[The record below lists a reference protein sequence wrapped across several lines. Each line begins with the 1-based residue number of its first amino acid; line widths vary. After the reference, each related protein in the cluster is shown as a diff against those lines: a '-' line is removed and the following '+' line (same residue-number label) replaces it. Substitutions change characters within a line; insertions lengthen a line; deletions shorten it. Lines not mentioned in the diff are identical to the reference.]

1 LSCTGSSVASR
12 AGRFEITTIEADV
25 GSVAITAVPSEDRK
39 RSDPTVGLSLTAR
52 PNRSLS
58 PAVRNWVAAGMCV
71 PVLVV
76 ALVVAAQG
84 AWLVMPFAGL
94 EMAMIV
100 FAFRWL
106 RAGDSDYETVSASG
120 HELVLRR
127 SVRGRTEEFRFNL
140 HWVQVVFEPA
150 GIARKSVL
158 ALRSHGRVHPIG
170 HLMTE
175 AERTAAADYLVTRI
189 RHARAAAA

>member
-1 LSCTGSSVASR
+1 
-12 AGRFEITTIEADV
+12 
-25 GSVAITAVPSEDRK
+25 
-39 RSDPTVGLSLTAR
+39 
-52 PNRSLS
+52 
-58 PAVRNWVAAGMCV
+58 
-71 PVLVV
+71 
-76 ALVVAAQG
+76 
-84 AWLVMPFAGL
+84 
-94 EMAMIV
+94 MIV

-106 RAGDSDYETVSASG
+106 RAGDGDFETVTILG
-120 HELVLRR
+120 HELVVRR
-127 SVRGRTEEFRFNL
+127 SMRGQITEARFNL

-175 AERTAAADYLVTRI
+175 AERTAAADYLVIRI

>member
-1 LSCTGSSVASR
+1 
-12 AGRFEITTIEADV
+12 
-25 GSVAITAVPSEDRK
+25 
-39 RSDPTVGLSLTAR
+39 
-52 PNRSLS
+52 
-58 PAVRNWVAAGMCV
+58 MCV

-84 AWLVMPFAGL
+84 AWLVMPFAGV
-94 EMAMIV
+94 EVAMIV

-106 RAGDSDYETVSASG
+106 RAGDGDYETVSASG
-120 HELVLRR
+120 HELVVQR
-127 SVRGRTEEFRFNL
+127 SMHGRVEESRFNL

-175 AERTAAADYLVTRI
+175 AERSAAADYLAARI

>member
-1 LSCTGSSVASR
+1 
-12 AGRFEITTIEADV
+12 V
-25 GSVAITAVPSEDRK
+25 GSVAITAVPAEDRK

-58 PAVRNWVAAGMCV
+58 PAVRRWVAAGMCV

-76 ALVVAAQG
+76 ATVVTAQG
-84 AWLVMPFAGL
+84 AWLVLPFAGL
-94 EMAMIV
+94 EVAMIV

-106 RAGDSDYETVSASG
+106 RAGDGDFETVTILG
-120 HELVLRR
+120 HELVVRR
-127 SVRGRTEEFRFNL
+127 SMRGQITEARFNL

-175 AERTAAADYLVTRI
+175 AERTAAADYLVIRI

>member
-1 LSCTGSSVASR
+1 LSVASR

-25 GSVAITAVPSEDRK
+25 GAVAITTVPPEDRK

-58 PAVRNWVAAGMCV
+58 PTARRWVAAAMCA

-84 AWLVMPFAGL
+84 AWLVMPFAGI
-94 EMAMIV
+94 EVAMIV

-106 RAGDSDYETVSASG
+106 RAGDGDFETVTTLG
-120 HELVLRR
+120 HELVVQR
-127 SVRGRTEEFRFNL
+127 SVRGQFAEARFNL

-158 ALRSHGRVHPIG
+158 ALRSHGRTHPIG
-170 HLMTE
+170 NLMTE
-175 AERTAAADYLVTRI
+175 AERSAAADYLVARI

>member
-1 LSCTGSSVASR
+1 MGA
-12 AGRFEITTIEADV
+12 
-25 GSVAITAVPSEDRK
+25 VAITTVPPEDRK

-58 PAVRNWVAAGMCV
+58 PAARRWVAAAMCV

-84 AWLVMPFAGL
+84 AWLVMPFAGI
-94 EMAMIV
+94 EVAMIV

-106 RAGDSDYETVSASG
+106 RAGDGDFETITILG
-120 HELVLRR
+120 HELVVRH
-127 SVRGRTEEFRFNL
+127 SVRGQIAESRFNL

-158 ALRSHGRVHPIG
+158 ALRLHGRMHPIG
-170 HLMTE
+170 NLMTE
-175 AERTAAADYLVTRI
+175 AERSAAADYLVARI

>member
-1 LSCTGSSVASR
+1 M
-12 AGRFEITTIEADV
+12 
-25 GSVAITAVPSEDRK
+25 GSVAITAVPAEDRK

-58 PAVRNWVAAGMCV
+58 PAARRWVAAGMCV

-76 ALVVAAQG
+76 ATVVTAQG
-84 AWLVMPFAGL
+84 AWLVLPFAGI
-94 EMAMIV
+94 EVAMIV

-106 RAGDSDYETVSASG
+106 RAGDGDFETVTVIG
-120 HELVLRR
+120 HDLVVRR
-127 SVRGRTEEFRFNL
+127 SMRGQIAESRFNL

-158 ALRSHGRVHPIG
+158 ALRSHGRLHPIG
-170 HLMTE
+170 DLMTE
-175 AERTAAADYLVTRI
+175 SERSAAADYLVARI
-189 RHARAAAA
+189 RYARTVTA